1 MPYPAKLTPDAIA
14 AQARVLLEGGGP
26 DALNMRPLA
35 EALGASPSSLYRH
48 YADRAAL
55 LATLNDDA
63 ARELQVALAGAARGL
78 DPQAGLL
85 AMAGAYHAYARA
97 HPHLY
102 ALLLDPAR
110 PYVASPGP
118 MKDLWNTVLGQVSAV
133 TGQPDDTGATV
144 AVWAFLHGH
153 ALFLLGGQFG
163 PSGDQ
168 GGFRRG
174 LEALVRGLLAP

>member
-14 AQARVLLEGGGP
+14 TQARVLLEGGGP
-26 DALNMRPLA
+26 EALNMRPLA
-35 EALGASPSSLYRH
+35 DALGVRPSSLYRH

-55 LATLNDDA
+55 LSALTEIA
-63 ARELQVALAGAARGL
+63 ARELRAAMAGAAAGL

-110 PYVASPGP
+110 PYAPAGP
-118 MKDLWNTVLGQVSAV
+118 LKDLWNTVLEQVSAV
-133 TGQPDDTGATV
+133 TGRPDDTGATV

-153 ALFLLGGQFG
+153 TLLFLGGQFG

-174 LEALVRGLLAP
+174 LEALVCGLLTA